1 LFARQSYWCI
11 DATLRSVGFLTA
23 PYHLYVP
30 SFGEW
35 GFNIASRKP
44 YVPATSYPEGLRFI
58 DARIV
63 PAMFQFP
70 PDMARV
76 EADVNRLN
84 NQVLVQYYDAEWR
97 EAGQ

>member
-1 LFARQSYWCI
+1 MTS
-11 DATLRSVGFLTA
+11 
-23 PYHLYVP
+23 PYHVYVP

-35 GFNIASRKP
+35 GFNLASRRP
-44 YVPATSYPEGLRFI
+44 YVPAASYPDGLRFV
-58 DARIV
+58 DGRTV

-84 NQVLVQYYDAEWR
+84 NQILVQYYDAEWR
-97 EAGQ
+97 ETGQ